1 MILAQVL
8 RPESNDP
15 RDVAAFVDARVAQA
29 NRELRAHI
37 DARFD
42 EQRQWFDDAFPG
54 GDIAAHRI
62 AHERQAEAD
71 ADFKSLRR
79 SLIEKGAFGLL
90 AALVVM
96 NWEAI
101 KLLVKEAFR

>member
-1 MILAQVL
+1 MILTQVL
-8 RPESNDP
+8 HPESNDP
-15 RDVAAFVDARVAQA
+15 RDVAAFV
-29 NRELRAHI
+29 
-37 DARFD
+37 
-42 EQRQWFDDAFPG
+42 DAFPG

-90 AALVVM
+90 AALG
-96 NWEAI
+96 E
-101 KLLVKEAFR
+101 KKG

>member
-1 MILAQVL
+1 MAQAL

-37 DARFD
+37 DTRFD

-79 SLIEKGAFGLL
+79 SLLEKGAFGLL
-90 AALVVM
+90 TALVVM

>member
-1 MILAQVL
+1 MAQAL

-42 EQRQWFDDAFPG
+42 EQRTMFEAAFPS
-54 GDIAAHRI
+54 GDIAAHRMQ
-62 AHERQAEAD
+62 HERQSEAE

-79 SLIEKGAFGLL
+79 SLTEKGAFGLI
-90 AALVVM
+90 AALAVM

-101 KLLVKEAFR
+101 KMALKELFR

>member
-1 MILAQVL
+1 MAQAL
-8 RPESNDP
+8 HPESNDP

-71 ADFKSLRR
+71 ANFKSLRR
-79 SLIEKGAFGLL
+79 SLIEKGAVGLL

>member
-1 MILAQVL
+1 MH
-8 RPESNDP
+8 PESNDP

-29 NRELRAHI
+29 NRELLAHI

-42 EQRQWFDDAFPG
+42 EQRQWFDAAFPG

-90 AALVVM
+90 AALVMM

>member
-71 ADFKSLRR
+71 ADLKSLRR
-79 SLIEKGAFGLL
+79 SLIEKGAFGLI
-90 AALVVM
+90 AALLAM

-101 KLLVKEAFR
+101 KMAVREFFK

>member
-1 MILAQVL
+1 MAQVL

-79 SLIEKGAFGLL
+79 SLIEKGAFGLI
-90 AALVVM
+90 AALLAM

-101 KLLVKEAFR
+101 KMAVREFFK

>member
-1 MILAQVL
+1 MAQAL

-42 EQRQWFDDAFPG
+42 EQRQWFDNAFPG

-79 SLIEKGAFGLL
+79 SLMEKGAFGLL

-101 KLLVKEAFR
+101 KLLVKEAFK

>member
-1 MILAQVL
+1 MH
-8 RPESNDP
+8 PESNDP

-29 NRELRAHI
+29 NRELLAHI

-42 EQRQWFDDAFPG
+42 EQRQWFDAAFPG

-79 SLIEKGAFGLL
+79 SLIEKGAFGLI
-90 AALVVM
+90 AALLAM

-101 KLLVKEAFR
+101 KMAVREFFK

>member
-1 MILAQVL
+1 MDQVL
-8 RPESNDP
+8 HPESNDP

-42 EQRQWFDDAFPG
+42 EQRQWFGDAFPG

-71 ADFKSLRR
+71 ANFKSLRR

>member
-1 MILAQVL
+1 MDQVL
-8 RPESNDP
+8 HPESNDP

-37 DARFD
+37 DTRFD

-79 SLIEKGAFGLL
+79 SLIEKGAFGLI
-90 AALVVM
+90 AALLAM

-101 KLLVKEAFR
+101 KMAVREFFK

>member
-1 MILAQVL
+1 MAQVL

-15 RDVAAFVDARVAQA
+15 RDVAAFVDARVVQA

-42 EQRQWFDDAFPG
+42 EQRKWFEAAFPS
-54 GDIAAHRI
+54 GDIAAHRMQ
-62 AHERQAEAD
+62 HERQSEAE